1 MRVLRNEAVDSS
13 IYRRFERGDSF
24 RSALGS
30 GQ

>member
-1 MRVLRNEAVDSS
+1 MRVLRNEAVGGS
-13 IYRRFERGDSF
+13 IDRRFERGESF